1 MIDPPGRRVT
11 SWQDDA
17 KGGLRSIGIE
27 ALTVVLLVAVA
38 VIVARVALLAV

>member
-1 MIDPPGRRVT
+1 MIDPPSRRPT

-27 ALTVVLLVAVA
+27 ALTVVLLVAFA
-38 VIVARVALLAV
+38 VIVAWVALVAV